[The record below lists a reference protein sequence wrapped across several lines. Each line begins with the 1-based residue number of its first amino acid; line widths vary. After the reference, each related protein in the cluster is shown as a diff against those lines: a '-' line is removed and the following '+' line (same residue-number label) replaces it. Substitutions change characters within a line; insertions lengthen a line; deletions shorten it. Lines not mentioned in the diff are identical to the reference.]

1 MRFAFFGFPIV
12 RADASARLTTESP
25 TARIA
30 PDRRNGPCICQYSAP
45 TRRGL
50 TSPYDGRIFPSRMTR
65 KAVPESPKSLATYL
79 ASGVETQEALAMRAG
94 VSQAHISRIAAGGSC
109 SLQLAK
115 TLAAL
120 TGIPIESIGSEEVA

>member
-1 MRFAFFGFPIV
+1 
-12 RADASARLTTESP
+12 
-25 TARIA
+25 
-30 PDRRNGPCICQYSAP
+30 
-45 TRRGL
+45 
-50 TSPYDGRIFPSRMTR
+50 MTR